1 MPTVEDIVENFTFID
16 DWNERY
22 RYLIELGRL
31 LDPLPEQAHN
41 EHNRVRGCASQV
53 WLETRVESRGG
64 EPVLMFKGD
73 SDAFIVK
80 GLVYLVIAL
89 YGGRTPAEIAAI
101 DAGDLFGQLDLSQHL
116 TPQRSNGLR
125 AMVERIKSDA
135 KRAAS
140 DAVDA

>member
-1 MPTVEDIVENFTFID
+1 MPTLEEIVDNFTFID

-31 LDPLPEQAHN
+31 LEPLPAAAHN
-41 EHNRVRGCASQV
+41 EDNRVRGCASQV
-53 WLETRVESRGG
+53 WLETTIKNRAG
-64 EPVLMFKGD
+64 EPVLTFRGE

-80 GLVYLVIAL
+80 GLIYLVIAL
-89 YGGRTPAEIAAI
+89 YGERTAAEIAAI
-101 DAGDLFGQLDLSQHL
+101 DAGDLFRQLDLSQHL

-135 KRAAS
+135 SRAAS
-140 DAVDA
+140 DAVEA